1 MMQAISLA
9 RLSSSNSLR
18 WNNKRG
24 SMKARASIFVL
35 IITIMLTACAP
46 ATPIE
51 PTPDVLAIRT
61 SAANTVVAEFT
72 LTAAAFTP
80 TSMPPTETS
89 TPEPPTETPTI
100 AFSTDPTQIALGTPG
115 LLCDD
120 LSFDPAT
127 VDVTIL
133 DGTAMTPGQEFVKT
147 WKIKNTGSCT
157 WGDGY
162 ALTYSYGERM
172 DGQAIPLGTVVQVGQ
187 EVEVSVNFK
196 APTAIGEYTSAW
208 QMANA
213 AGVTFGKAVF
223 VKIIV
228 Q

>member
-1 MMQAISLA
+1 MNTRAFIFLLSTAIL
-9 RLSSSNSLR
+9 L
-18 WNNKRG
+18 G
-24 SMKARASIFVL
+24 
-35 IITIMLTACAP
+35 ACAP

-80 TSMPPTETS
+80 TSLPPTQTA
-89 TPEPPTETPTI
+89 TPEIPTATPTT
-100 AFSTDPTQIALGTPG
+100 AFATDPTQIALGTPG

-120 LSFDPAT
+120 LSFDLAT

-133 DGTAMTPGQEFVKT
+133 DGTSMTPGQEFVKT
-147 WKIKNTGSCT
+147 WKIKNTGSCA

-162 ALTYSYGERM
+162 TLTFSYGQKM
-172 DGQAIPLGTVVQVGQ
+172 DGQPVPLGTVVQVGE
-187 EVEVSVNFK
+187 EVEISVNFK